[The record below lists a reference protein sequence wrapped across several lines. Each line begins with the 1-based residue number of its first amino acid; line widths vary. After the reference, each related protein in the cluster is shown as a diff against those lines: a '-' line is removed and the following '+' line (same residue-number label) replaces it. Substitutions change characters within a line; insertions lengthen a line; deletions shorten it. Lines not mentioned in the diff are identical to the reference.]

1 MEGEVQ
7 LRSKR
12 ELIEH
17 FINENLPVVKP
28 NDNVINEF
36 ENYWSHRKRKA
47 FEQLCQEEQMVPE
60 QLEQF
65 VRNYVFYNRLPKS
78 QAIVNS
84 LSFKPLIKERKTIL
98 QRVGDKIQDFINT
111 FVDGMG
117 GSVS

>member
-12 ELIEH
+12 ELIEQ

-60 QLEQF
+60 QF
-65 VRNYVFYNRLPKS
+65 VRNYVFYKRLTKS

-98 QRVGDKIQDFINT
+98 QLVSDKIQEFINT